1 MREKLK
7 LLPIIAVL
15 SMTGCATVPSPPTY
29 RDVEP
34 ALVGKPVAE
43 RINEAEQTIHS
54 QFQLLSQL
62 ESGQRIG
69 SYDVVKHNNDL
80 ETRIGSPETIPQA
93 YAQGLQNRV
102 PSIPVPQAPNSQAAS
117 VNAEGLPVGTL
128 RQVGGEAL
136 PAVAVPVSSPEQ
148 VTQPQLST
156 VNPTSQKV
164 KKIEWT
170 DNSLNKLAE
179 NISKAIGYELVIKG
193 GLVADKNIN
202 FVAENQTLSEVI
214 EKLKK
219 ETTSF
224 ANIVVIEQNRTFNIF
239 YK

>member
-7 LLPIIAVL
+7 ILPILAVL
-15 SMTGCATVPSPPTY
+15 TFTGCATVPTPPTY

-43 RINEAEQTIHS
+43 RINEAERTIHD
-54 QFQLLSQL
+54 QFQLLSKL
-62 ESGQRIG
+62 ESGQRVG

-102 PSIPVPQAPNSQAAS
+102 PSIPVPEAPNSLQPN
-117 VNAEGLPVGTL
+117 VNAEGLPVGSL
-128 RQVGGEAL
+128 RQVAGESL
-136 PAVAVPVSSPEQ
+136 PAVAVPVSN
-148 VTQPQLST
+148 PQQANQSQLAT
-156 VNPTSQKV
+156 VSPTSQKV
-164 KKIEWT
+164 KRIEWT
-170 DNSLNKLAE
+170 ENSLNKLAE

-219 ETTSF
+219 ETASF